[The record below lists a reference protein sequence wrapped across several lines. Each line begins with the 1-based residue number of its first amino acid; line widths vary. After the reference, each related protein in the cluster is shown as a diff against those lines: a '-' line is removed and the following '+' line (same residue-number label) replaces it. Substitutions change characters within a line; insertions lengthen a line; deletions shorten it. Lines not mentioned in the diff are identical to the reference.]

1 MMKWN
6 FDIYCVDTNI
16 LVYATNKDSGYYKKS
31 KKILE
36 IIAKGEIKGV
46 ITPQNVFEYISV
58 VTSKKRVFN
67 PVLTHVAVS
76 AIEHFIESGI
86 KIIYPSE
93 ESLNEG
99 LKLTGKAKARG
110 QKVFDVYLA
119 ATLIDN
125 GVKFIIT
132 ANTSD
137 FEFLGKSLQV
147 INPFI

>member
-6 FDIYCVDTNI
+6 FETYCIDTNI
-16 LVYATNKDSGYYKKS
+16 LVYATNKDSAYFKES

-67 PVLTHVAVS
+67 PVSTHVAVS

-86 KIIYPSE
+86 KIIYPLE

-99 LKLTGKAKARG
+99 LKLADMVKVRG

-125 GVKFIIT
+125 NIRFLIT
-132 ANTSD
+132 ANDKD
-137 FEFLGKSLQV
+137 FDAFKKYIQV